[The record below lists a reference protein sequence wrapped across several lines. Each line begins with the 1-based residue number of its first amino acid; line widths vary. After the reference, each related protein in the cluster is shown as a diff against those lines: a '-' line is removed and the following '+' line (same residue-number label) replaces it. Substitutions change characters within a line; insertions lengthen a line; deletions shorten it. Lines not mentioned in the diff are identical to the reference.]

1 MVKDQSHA
9 ELIAYLRTQDWNNTT
24 MGTDGTDLGKRQR
37 VVTLLVLVPK
47 VPREL
52 RGITV
57 IAPKPGDVAGES
69 ASPRTDERSADR
81 SQTDKQHQQQQQKYY
96 E

>member
-1 MVKDQSHA
+1 MVEGQSHA
-9 ELIAYLRTQDWNNTT
+9 DLIAYLGTQVWKNTT

-37 VVTLLVLVPK
+37 FVDLLFLVPK

-57 IAPKPGDVAGES
+57 IASKPGDVAGES

-81 SQTDKQHQQQQQKYY
+81 SQKDNNKTTTTKYH